1 MRKIIHFA
9 IVFAVLSFQPQFVCH
24 AEETATKQESEIVKV
39 KIETTL
45 GIIQADLYG
54 DEAPKTVANFVKLA
68 KEGFYDGII
77 FHRVM
82 PNIIVQTGDPTGT
95 GRGGP
100 GYKFKDEFS
109 PSLRHDK
116 AGTFSMANSGPDT
129 NGSQFFITLK
139 PTPKLDD
146 YHSVF
151 GRVTE
156 GLDVVQQIAAAQKD
170 RNDKPLHEIKMLK
183 VTVS

>member
-1 MRKIIHFA
+1 MKKMVLSTA
-9 IVFAVLSFQPQFVCH
+9 AFAVLMLGPQALCH
-24 AEETATKQESEIVKV
+24 ADAIKV

-45 GIIQADLYG
+45 GVIQADLYG

-68 KEGFYDGII
+68 KEGFYDGIT
-77 FHRVM
+77 FHRVI
-82 PNIIVQTGDPTGT
+82 PDKIVQTGDPTGT

-100 GYKFKDEFS
+100 GYEFEDEFS
-109 PSLRHDK
+109 PALRHDR
-116 AGTFSMANSGPDT
+116 AGTLSMANHGPDT

-146 YHSVF
+146 LHAVF

-156 GLDVVQQIAAAQKD
+156 GLDVVRQIAAAKRDGKD
-170 RNDKPLHEIKMLK
+170 RPVHDIKMLK